1 MCAASPTSP
10 GRSTGW
16 REKVRP
22 TPPLQWHFR
31 EKVLPAR
38 PLRRLFREKVLPA
51 RTKTPNLGCC
61 ERAGRIFSRFH
72 DLPATQG
79 ELFRACRRRPS
90 GALPISDPSPTGV
103 EGAVGS
109 GGPGPSA
116 RGRRQGAAIA
126 RQLARGPR
134 LGKTLFA
141 QQQPHRAPPVQN
153 PPSTPTLATYPVQ
166 NSPGTPTLTTY
177 PVQNSPSTPTL
188 ATYPVQNS
196 PRTPEM
202 AQFGTFYAR
211 RESFVPLSP
220 PRSRAG
226 RVLYRTRGRDRASH
240 DSTTGPTSVEGTGGA
255 EGGGGT
261 GRYRR
266 VRGDRRARAGFEARG
281 LTAAPAG
288 RARAWSRQ
296 ISHAIPP
303 RHESTRAQKPR
314 NIND

>member
-1 MCAASPTSP
+1 ME
-10 GRSTGW
+10 GTG
-16 REKVRP
+16 E
-22 TPPLQWHFR
+22 H
-31 EKVLPAR
+31 
-38 PLRRLFREKVLPA
+38 
-51 RTKTPNLGCC
+51 
-61 ERAGRIFSRFH
+61 
-72 DLPATQG
+72 
-79 ELFRACRRRPS
+79 
-90 GALPISDPSPTGV
+90 
-103 EGAVGS
+103 
-109 GGPGPSA
+109 GGPGRGA

-126 RQLARGPR
+126 RQLAQGLRKSTTQ
-134 LGKTLFA
+134 LA
-141 QQQPHRAPPVQN
+141 QLQPHRAP
-153 PPSTPTLATYPVQ
+153 
-166 NSPGTPTLTTY
+166 
-177 PVQNSPSTPTL
+177 
-188 ATYPVQNS
+188 PVQNS

-240 DSTTGPTSVEGTGGA
+240 DRTTGPTSVEGTGGA

-266 VRGDRRARAGFEARG
+266 VRRDRRARAGFEARG

>member
-1 MCAASPTSP
+1 ME
-10 GRSTGW
+10 GTG
-16 REKVRP
+16 E
-22 TPPLQWHFR
+22 H
-31 EKVLPAR
+31 
-38 PLRRLFREKVLPA
+38 
-51 RTKTPNLGCC
+51 
-61 ERAGRIFSRFH
+61 
-72 DLPATQG
+72 
-79 ELFRACRRRPS
+79 
-90 GALPISDPSPTGV
+90 
-103 EGAVGS
+103 
-109 GGPGPSA
+109 GGPGRGA

-153 PPSTPTLATYPVQ
+153 
-166 NSPGTPTLTTY
+166 SPG
-177 PVQNSPSTPTL
+177 TPTL

-240 DSTTGPTSVEGTGGA
+240 DRTTGPTSVEGTGGA

-266 VRGDRRARAGFEARG
+266 VRRDRRARAGFEARG

>member
-1 MCAASPTSP
+1 ME
-10 GRSTGW
+10 GTG
-16 REKVRP
+16 E
-22 TPPLQWHFR
+22 H
-31 EKVLPAR
+31 
-38 PLRRLFREKVLPA
+38 
-51 RTKTPNLGCC
+51 
-61 ERAGRIFSRFH
+61 
-72 DLPATQG
+72 
-79 ELFRACRRRPS
+79 
-90 GALPISDPSPTGV
+90 
-103 EGAVGS
+103 
-109 GGPGPSA
+109 GGPGRGA

-126 RQLARGPR
+126 RQLAQGLRKSTTQ
-134 LGKTLFA
+134 LA
-141 QQQPHRAPPVQN
+141 QLQPHRAP
-153 PPSTPTLATYPVQ
+153 
-166 NSPGTPTLTTY
+166 

-202 AQFGTFYAR
+202 AQFGTFSAC

-266 VRGDRRARAGFEARG
+266 VRRDRRARAGFEARG

>member
-1 MCAASPTSP
+1 MGGTGEHEGP
-10 GRSTGW
+10 GRG
-16 REKVRP
+16 
-22 TPPLQWHFR
+22 
-31 EKVLPAR
+31 
-38 PLRRLFREKVLPA
+38 
-51 RTKTPNLGCC
+51 
-61 ERAGRIFSRFH
+61 
-72 DLPATQG
+72 
-79 ELFRACRRRPS
+79 
-90 GALPISDPSPTGV
+90 
-103 EGAVGS
+103 
-109 GGPGPSA
+109 A

-141 QQQPHRAPPVQN
+141 QQQPHRAP
-153 PPSTPTLATYPVQ
+153 
-166 NSPGTPTLTTY
+166 

-266 VRGDRRARAGFEARG
+266 VRRDRRARAGFEARG

>member
-1 MCAASPTSP
+1 ME
-10 GRSTGW
+10 GTG
-16 REKVRP
+16 E
-22 TPPLQWHFR
+22 H
-31 EKVLPAR
+31 
-38 PLRRLFREKVLPA
+38 
-51 RTKTPNLGCC
+51 
-61 ERAGRIFSRFH
+61 
-72 DLPATQG
+72 
-79 ELFRACRRRPS
+79 
-90 GALPISDPSPTGV
+90 
-103 EGAVGS
+103 
-109 GGPGPSA
+109 GGPGRGA

-126 RQLARGPR
+126 RQLAQGLRKSTTQ
-134 LGKTLFA
+134 LA
-141 QQQPHRAPPVQN
+141 QLQPHRAPPVQN
-153 PPSTPTLATYPVQ
+153 SPGTPTLATYPVQ
-166 NSPGTPTLTTY
+166 NSPGTPTLTTYPVQNSPGTPTLATY

-266 VRGDRRARAGFEARG
+266 VRRDRRARAGFEARG

>member
-1 MCAASPTSP
+1 ME
-10 GRSTGW
+10 GTG
-16 REKVRP
+16 E
-22 TPPLQWHFR
+22 H
-31 EKVLPAR
+31 
-38 PLRRLFREKVLPA
+38 
-51 RTKTPNLGCC
+51 
-61 ERAGRIFSRFH
+61 
-72 DLPATQG
+72 
-79 ELFRACRRRPS
+79 
-90 GALPISDPSPTGV
+90 
-103 EGAVGS
+103 
-109 GGPGPSA
+109 GGPGRGA

-126 RQLARGPR
+126 RQLAQGLRESTTQ
-134 LGKTLFA
+134 LA
-141 QQQPHRAPPVQN
+141 QLQPHRAPPVQN
-153 PPSTPTLATYPVQ
+153 SPGTPTLATYPVQ
-166 NSPGTPTLTTY
+166 NSPG
-177 PVQNSPSTPTL
+177 
-188 ATYPVQNS
+188 
-196 PRTPEM
+196 TPEM

-266 VRGDRRARAGFEARG
+266 DRRARAGFEARG

>member
-1 MCAASPTSP
+1 ME
-10 GRSTGW
+10 GTG
-16 REKVRP
+16 E
-22 TPPLQWHFR
+22 H
-31 EKVLPAR
+31 
-38 PLRRLFREKVLPA
+38 
-51 RTKTPNLGCC
+51 
-61 ERAGRIFSRFH
+61 
-72 DLPATQG
+72 
-79 ELFRACRRRPS
+79 
-90 GALPISDPSPTGV
+90 
-103 EGAVGS
+103 
-109 GGPGPSA
+109 GGPGRGA

-126 RQLARGPR
+126 RQLAQGLRKSTTQ
-134 LGKTLFA
+134 LA
-141 QQQPHRAPPVQN
+141 QLQPHRAPPVQN
-153 PPSTPTLATYPVQ
+153 SPSTPTLATYPVQ
-166 NSPGTPTLTTY
+166 NSPG
-177 PVQNSPSTPTL
+177 TPTL

-266 VRGDRRARAGFEARG
+266 VRRDRRARAGFEARG